1 MLRFFGRA
9 PVPSLRWRLL
19 GLVSIAAVLI
29 VGLAAALSY
38 QQARHEVQE
47 LMDGQMTRMARL
59 MLAQVQEDA
68 THLMNLPG
76 FLAAQR
82 GFRFSHRELTLEY
95 QIGKP
100 DGTML
105 VRSEGIPV
113 DAFANAL
120 GFSTVIYENK
130 PWRNLILETTDGA
143 YRIQVA
149 QSIRKRDKEAL
160 EISRKTTLP
169 LAVVFPLLLVAI
181 YFSVRRGLKP
191 LDELAHDVSCRSP
204 ENLSLLPDEATPR
217 EVQPLVTA
225 LNRLIFRVNN
235 SLENE
240 RRFTADA
247 AHELRTPLAAVR
259 IQTQVAMLSE
269 DAEKRNHALA
279 QALAGVDRSTRLVEQ
294 MLRLARLD
302 PLARLLTPEKV
313 DLAELVRDVVAGL
326 RDASSATAITVDLDE
341 TASLI
346 DGDVGLLEIALRNL
360 VDNSLRYSAPD
371 SSVMVFL
378 RSETVGLVMGVSDNG
393 PGVKAEELPRL
404 VERFYRGASVQAEG
418 SGLGLTIVHRIAE
431 LHGARLE
438 LANREG
444 GGFQACLRWPELIAN
459 SKNSRFGSE
468 Q

>member
-82 GFRFSHRELTLEY
+82 GFRTSHSELTLEY

-100 DGTML
+100 DGTVL

-326 RDASSATAITVDLDE
+326 CDASSATAITVDLDE
-341 TASLI
+341 TVSLI

>member
-82 GFRFSHRELTLEY
+82 GFRTSHSELTLEY

-100 DGTML
+100 DGTVL

-269 DAEKRNHALA
+269 DAEKRNNALA

-341 TASLI
+341 TVSLI

-444 GGFQACLRWPELIAN
+444 GGFQACLRWSELVAN
-459 SKNSRFGSE
+459 SKNS
-468 Q
+468 